1 MSFYGKP
8 FIRTANRSNCIGE
21 KTNLRVPVGTDQTV
35 PHQEVSLGNSF
46 ACRCVSLA
54 KALVPA
60 PLKRWVRKEL
70 RRFSVRPPLGWVRF
84 GTLRRLTPISHVFGS
99 DRGLAICHF
108 YIQRFLSTYALDIR
122 EHVLEIG
129 DDVYTRQFGGGRIT
143 KSDVL
148 HATAGNPK
156 ATLIADLTC
165 ADHIPSNTFDCIIFT
180 QTLQHIYDPRAT
192 IRTLHRILK
201 PGGSL
206 LATFPGISQISRYDM
221 DRWGDYWR
229 FTTASSHRLFAECW
243 PSESVTVEAFGNVL
257 VAAAYLYGLSSVEL
271 QREELEVHDPD
282 YQVLITVRA
291 VKPYDTKGIS

>member
-1 MSFYGKP
+1 MGSDVSEV
-8 FIRTANRSNCIGE
+8 TNRKRHSTTILAGP
-21 KTNLRVPVGTDQTV
+21 KHLLASGT
-35 PHQEVSLGNSF
+35 PLS
-46 ACRCVSLA
+46 ARCVS
-54 KALVPA
+54 ALKMLIPD
-60 PLKRWVRKEL
+60 PLKRWVRKEQH
-70 RRFSVRPPLGWVRF
+70 RFSVSPPVGWVHF
-84 GTLRRLTPISHVFGS
+84 GSLRRLAPVSSVFGA

-165 ADHIPSNTFDCIIFT
+165 ADHIPTNTFDCIIFT

-229 FTTASSHRLFAECW
+229 FTTASSHRLFAEFW
-243 PSESVTVEAFGNVL
+243 PPEHVTVEALGNVL

-291 VKPYDTKGIS
+291 VKPDDTKGIG